1 MIHFKISEF
10 DSPDLIGSGERMNKE
25 FLTMLDNA
33 RDLAGITFK
42 INSGYRTEA
51 KNNAIYKSLGKTP
64 IKSSHL
70 QGYAADIHCNS
81 SQDRLT
87 ILNAL
92 IRVGFKRIGIAK
104 SFIHC
109 DNDPLKVNAVWLY

>member
-1 MIHFKISEF
+1 MKHFNLSEF
-10 DSPDLIGSGERMNKE
+10 DSPDLIGSGERMSKE
-25 FLTMLDNA
+25 FLRMLDDA

-70 QGYAADIHCNS
+70 QGFAADIHCNN
-81 SQDRLT
+81 SQDRLR

-92 IRVGFKRIGIAK
+92 IQNGFKRIGIAK
-104 SFIHC
+104 TFIHC
-109 DNDPLKVNAVWLY
+109 DNDPLKVNAVWIY

>member
-70 QGYAADIHCNS
+70 NGYAADIHCNN
-81 SQDRLT
+81 SQDRLR

-92 IRVGFKRIGIAK
+92 IQNGFKRIGIAK
-104 SFIHC
+104 TFIHC
-109 DNDPLKVNAVWLY
+109 DNDPLKVNAVWIY

>member
-1 MIHFKISEF
+1 MIHFNINEF

-25 FLTMLDNA
+25 FLRMLDNA
-33 RDLAGITFK
+33 RDLSGIPFK

-51 KNNAIYKSLGKTP
+51 KNNAIYASLGKQP

-70 QGYAADIHCNS
+70 QGYAADIHCNN
-81 SQDRLT
+81 SQERLT

-92 IRVGFKRIGIAK
+92 IKVGFKRLGISK
-104 SFIHC
+104 TFIHC
-109 DNDPLKVNAVWLY
+109 DNDPMKVNAVWLY